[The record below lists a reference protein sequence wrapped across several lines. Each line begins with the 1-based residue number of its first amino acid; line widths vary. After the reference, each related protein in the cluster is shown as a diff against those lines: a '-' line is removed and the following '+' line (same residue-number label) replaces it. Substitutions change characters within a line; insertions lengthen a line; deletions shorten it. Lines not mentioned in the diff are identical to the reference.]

1 MRRIDRDSSADER
14 VIEEC
19 IRDSQVIRLALDDGD
34 SPYIV
39 PLCFGYEKKDGKR
52 FFYIHKNRHGHLAEL
67 IGMNGMCTFE
77 LEGSSR
83 LFLDHEKGTCNMDYA
98 SIIGHGKIDIVDD
111 EAERERCLVLL
122 MDHIDIV
129 DDEAE
134 RERCLVL
141 LMDHYGRG
149 DFDFDRR
156 AMKAILVYRIEVT
169 GLTCK
174 ATRGW

>member
-19 IRDSQVIRLALDDGD
+19 IRDSQVIRLALNDGD

-39 PLCFGYEKKDGKR
+39 PLCFGYEKKDDKR

-122 MDHIDIV
+122 MDH
-129 DDEAE
+129 
-134 RERCLVL
+134 
-141 LMDHYGRG
+141 YGRG

-174 ATRGW
+174 ATRGWKEVHGCL